1 MEFIMKKTA
10 IIIFLL
16 CCLFMNTA
24 ASASMILEYDGGVH
38 NYTGAVYSLA
48 VNGKTLTNLPL
59 EPIIFNDRA
68 LVPVREVFEALGAK
82 VDYGERDKTIN
93 ITYKNKKVGLQ
104 IGNTTATVNG
114 AAKAIPDGAAPRLIA
129 KWGESAKTM
138 VPVRFIS
145 ENVGLKV
152 DFDGNRG
159 LISVSDGTAA
169 TPAPTAAPQPTA
181 SVKLNKVEYSQD
193 GSVVTV
199 KVSAS
204 GEISDITDAAVTSSQ
219 VLFVDVTNSAYTV
232 PNKTEVNLG
241 AVVAVR
247 MGTHGANSRIAIDTQ
262 NMKKY
267 SASLSSDRKA
277 VVFKIS
283 QDENADVSQPA
294 PPPPSTPAQTPA
306 PSTRPTVPNGEKIVV
321 IDAGHGGSDPGADGS
336 LMNADELAAYDA
348 ALQTTEPILATMPAG
363 SGQNYKEKDIAL
375 SVAKKVQ
382 AKLEANGVKVLMT
395 RSGDTYPTLDERPE
409 LANSRG
415 AVIFLSIHLNSTS
428 AEVTA
433 AKGMEIYYS
442 EQNNGSEYG
451 ITSKEMAELILKS
464 TTAAT
469 GARSRGVKSGNL
481 LVTRKSTMPANLIEI
496 GFMNNPR
503 ELEKLIDDGYQNK
516 IAAGITD
523 GIMSAYW
530 KINVQ

>member
-1 MEFIMKKTA
+1 MKKTA

-16 CCLFMNTA
+16 CCIFMNTA

-59 EPIIFNDRA
+59 EPIIFNERA
-68 LVPVREVFEALGAK
+68 LVPVREVFEALGAN
-82 VDYGERDKTIN
+82 VGYSDSDKTIS
-93 ITYKNKKVGLQ
+93 ISYKNKKVGLQ
-104 IGNTTATVNG
+104 IGNTMATVNG
-114 AAKAIPDGAAPRLIA
+114 AKKAIPDNAAPRLIA

-152 DFDGNRG
+152 DFDEKRG
-159 LISVSDGTAA
+159 LISVSDGTVTTPSA
-169 TPAPTAAPQPTA
+169 TSAPQPTS
-181 SVKLNKVEYSQD
+181 SVKLNKVEFSQD

-199 KVSAS
+199 KVSAN
-204 GEISDITDAAVTSSQ
+204 GEISNITNAAVTASQ
-219 VLFVDVTNSAYTV
+219 VLFVDVSNATYTTS
-232 PNKTEVNLG
+232 NRTEVNLG
-241 AVVAVR
+241 AVTAVR
-247 MGTHGANSRIAIDTQ
+247 MGIHDANTRIAIDTQ

-267 SASLSSDRKA
+267 SASLSTDRKA

-283 QDENADVSQPA
+283 QDETADVTQPT
-294 PPPPSTPAQTPA
+294 PPPSNPAQTPA
-306 PSTRPTVPNGEKIVV
+306 ASAKPTLPNGEKIVV
-321 IDAGHGGSDPGADGS
+321 IDAGHGGSDPGTDGS
-336 LMNADELAAYDA
+336 LMTADELAAFDA
-348 ALQTTEPILATMPAG
+348 ALLTTEPILATMPAG

-382 AKLEANGVKVLMT
+382 SKLEANGVKVLMT
-395 RSGDTYPTLDERPE
+395 RSGDTYPSLDERPE

-415 AVIFLSIHLNSTS
+415 AVIFMSIHLNSTS

-433 AKGMEIYYS
+433 ANGIEIYYS
-442 EQNNGSEYG
+442 EQNNGDAYG
-451 ITSKEMAELILKS
+451 ITSKEMAELVLKS
-464 TTAAT
+464 TTKST
-469 GARSRGVKSGNL
+469 GAKSRGVKSGNL

-503 ELEKLIDDGYQNK
+503 ELEKLVTDSYQDR
-516 IAAGITD
+516 IAAGIAD

-530 KINVQ
+530 KIDLQ

>member
-1 MEFIMKKTA
+1 MKKTA
-10 IIIFLL
+10 ILFFLL

-24 ASASMILEYDGGVH
+24 ASASMILEYDGSVH
-38 NYTGAVYSLA
+38 NYTGAVYALA

-68 LVPVREVFEALGAK
+68 LVPVREVFEALGAQ
-82 VDYGERDKTIN
+82 VGYRDTDKTIS
-93 ITYKNKKVGLQ
+93 ISYAKTKVKLQ
-104 IGNTTATVNG
+104 IGNTQATVNG
-114 AAKAIPDGAAPRLIA
+114 VKKTIPDNAAPRLIA
-129 KWGESAKTM
+129 KWGGSAKTM

-145 ENVGLKV
+145 ESVGLNV

-159 LISVSDGTAA
+159 LISVSDGSAA
-169 TPAPTAAPQPTA
+169 TPTPTAAPQPSA
-181 SVKLNKVEYSQD
+181 VKLNKVEFSQD
-193 GSVVTV
+193 GDVVTV
-199 KVSAS
+199 KVSAN
-204 GEISDITDAAVTSSQ
+204 GEISAITDAAVTASQ
-219 VLFVDVTNSAYTV
+219 VLFVDVSNATYTTS
-232 PNKTEVNLG
+232 NKTEVNLG
-241 AVVAVR
+241 SVIAVR
-247 MGTHGANSRIAIDTQ
+247 MGIHGANARIAIDTQ

-267 SASLSSDRKA
+267 SASLSTDRKA
-277 VVFKIS
+277 VVFKITAS
-283 QDENADVSQPA
+283 DTADVSQPT
-294 PPPPSTPAQTPA
+294 PPPPSTPTATPA
-306 PSTRPTVPNGEKIVV
+306 PSTKPSVPNGEKIVV

-336 LMNADELAAYDA
+336 LMNADELAAFDA

-363 SGQNYKEKDIAL
+363 SGQNFKEKDIAL
-375 SVAKKVQ
+375 NVAKKVQ
-382 AKLEANGVKVLMT
+382 ANLEANGVKVLMT

-433 AKGMEIYYS
+433 ANGMEIYYS
-442 EQNNGSEYG
+442 EQNNSDNYG
-451 ITSKEMAELILKS
+451 ITSKQMAELILKS
-464 TTAAT
+464 TTSAT
-469 GARSRGVKSGNL
+469 GSKSRGVKSGNL

-503 ELEKLIDDGYQNK
+503 ELEKLITDSYQSK

-530 KINVQ
+530 KIDVQ